1 MLLGLIL
8 LGFLLALVKLYLVIS
23 GESLAGSLDSA
34 SGSVQ
39 KQLRLAHSLAVAG
52 STVTVEPASHV
63 IITDSNLH
71 LDRSTAGVADRVSE
85 GIGARPDGLA
95 DVASLELLAKGR
107 AAVVII
113 AHDRTD
119 CLERCLKSLVAQPD
133 AGVFSLVVS
142 LDDPKSFEKMEA
154 VVDRFREQQPFAVWR
169 KPSEPDLKGGAVA
182 KIGAHFRFALSQSFD
197 EAGHEFAIFI
207 ENDLT
212 LAPDFLW
219 YFRLTAPLLEKD
231 PSLFCVSAW
240 HDNGFRELVSDERRL
255 FRTDYFPGLGWMIRK
270 DTWASIRGI
279 WPRFPSTGWDH
290 WLRHGSGLRPRDC
303 IAPEVPRT
311 HHEDEQGTN
320 VRTGSEIAKLLARM
334 ATSTLPHGQLGDVSY
349 LLNDRYE
356 AHLHGILKDAPV
368 LSGLAQL
375 DSIAGPDSDAERYY
389 ILPYVREDFKLF
401 AKRLLLYP
409 GQPRAAR
416 KGLVLSRLP
425 HSPKVW
431 VALVDR
437 RQGQGLLPEAERWQ
451 PRPGQ
456 QLLAA
461 QPGESCDGACQ
472 RLGALRCE
480 ARQLEF
486 ANSCGA
492 LRGFFACEEGCGNVW
507 SQTKLLQLVRPST
520 LRPPVYVFACL
531 LVLSSELKSEA
542 ALAYAEAMHISY
554 GTGVSNALFLHYLE
568 KLSHVKTALAGAG
581 GGAGPG
587 PVGVTLALLA
597 SSATWWRNPP
607 EAMSDTSDASE
618 LAPEAVDPI
627 EPDRFGLRWQG
638 ASHGSPGGA
647 TAWLL
652 TLPAAGR
659 IILLT
664 AEGVIEG
671 GVASPGRGV
680 TGGRAITL
688 DPDTVRAHPP
698 RLFERLNGTEGKV
711 HLCRTLLCTRI
722 HLSSDTGNYRSP
734 LVHAMAFARCPES
747 DPASQ
752 LDLGAVWTECRTG
765 APQPA
770 LLDASIET
778 DLPPVAIAAPEGVP
792 AGEAQG
798 SEPVVVTE
806 VTNGRRRHVS
816 KSPQLETEFSM
827 NAGENL
833 EQDRPPTPR
842 MSWFLDHTFDTTAAQ
857 AWYSRVAAKL
867 KWTSQVPL
875 GDHDSQIIQHLS
887 DPKVAFSILAVLCV
901 VTYSSLFPGPVP
913 GGVLGSALYYTAR
926 IAAVV
931 ASWVWHIGAA
941 FMGPVV
947 RSLVFGSVG
956 AWCAMS
962 AGIVAASSVG
972 AAAFVNVCSRAAAA
986 ATHAFGTA
994 AGSAGVN
1001 AGAAPS
1007 SGPAPTSGA
1016 AEGQAPGVARL
1027 GIAKTSEAA
1036 PTVGSCPCSAPGVK
1050 WSTEAG
1056 PQQLAQW
1063 CAAKASES
1071 LPLLRVD
1078 DEHFVLPFGCNPIVD
1093 GCIGVCRLHHK
1104 VYKQTRWSGK
1114 CVFPDTCLELGR
1126 PVKEYFFPAVPRAP
1140 GPRRDRRRACGRV
1153 EHAACCGVGARRVPV
1168 PPRMGAPTGSTF
1180 RGHSGAPERCHAP
1193 SPPLRP
1199 EAPVWSPF
1207 AGPAQHSGY
1216 GSCSPAPKLPLAS
1229 HDLTAQSM
1237 FHGSVVPQDDGPRH
1251 PRLAGMMG
1259 LHGSGTVPLGPQD
1272 HSWSPVPLAGSMP
1285 AERHVWDPYR
1295 DPNGLASLGG
1305 GMIGQSPPT
1314 AHHGMSSNPM
1324 MPGTP
1329 VMTGGLASFGIHPG
1343 GVAPH
1348 GPNLWPQGQMG
1359 SAHLPS
1365 WGPSHGPNPHDSMHG
1380 LASAIG
1386 SLQLV
1391 LSKGNEDV
1399 VRQLERSNRKDE
1411 ARGGD
1416 RHTIAGITREDELL
1430 KFALGGCDTQP
1441 VALCPGETGKEWIRS
1456 MRTAVLERRSDLV
1469 KVDCPV
1475 KIDFYVAL
1483 AVSLCSW
1490 GIPEDGESPKVY
1502 LDAKDF
1508 PALGADE
1515 LQRWR
1520 APPVSDSVL
1529 RASGRDPLTIE
1540 TWAECCGRLAYFF
1553 GLVYGRHHE
1562 PSIVECI
1569 AALRRKHNSD
1579 SRTWSF
1585 LVVQR
1590 IFSNLLCRYL
1600 TEWRQI
1606 VRNVIRLSG
1615 LEDPNKSHVRRI
1627 CQTLGPDGAPVV
1639 QPPKVFDL
1647 EDPEGHF
1654 QKVIYARMQRNVHQA
1669 LWANAYELGNPK
1681 PGARIGGDAAYPQ
1694 GPKVAP
1700 QITRLAT
1707 KHTDV
1712 GRQMSF
1718 WDVPDHREQAE
1729 RRHVDRQ
1736 IDRLERRVEEV
1747 ALSAAASASAPGG
1760 CWAELQGYVDGLAE
1774 TVQGLVRREVR
1785 LDACAPSTPS
1795 TCNCRP
1801 APAVLAVL
1809 DGGPSPGLTGSESA
1823 DPGERDA
1830 EALSSRV
1837 AALERRLVQLE
1848 DLRSL
1853 QLQISSETSERTA
1866 ELGSKLLQVGT
1877 RLLQAER
1884 SLDGLA
1890 LLRDLPEEVASLA
1903 ASVRQVC
1910 EVPFQAA
1917 PGDLLRPLCEWEDS
1931 GISAELQQHMLR
1943 MCEQVESFGVRLQ
1956 RSEQALGLGDQ

>member
-1 MLLGLIL
+1 MSEAVADGQAEATDGGRSPGAIAGPTDEAAGLSAADEEVVVVDHREVPCWYGEAWAVEDGMVLNLPVFKGCSFAFKRLLLRAIREYEYIECGKETWYDVDHDEIITLERLPPDRLPPLKLDFI
-8 LGFLLALVKLYLVIS
+8 GSIIEPGQYICKGGDYDSRLVLVIS
-23 GESLAGSLDSA
+23 GTVEKLVGDSAGGGLCVTRVLQENDCEGLTEFLGVGTEQRTCALRAGPEGARVRYVSRTSLTALLNMREPDPTKQRPPGKEYLGPIMKPSWENEAAYFGILSLDRIDSLNHKASRELLVWQPGPKGSPDTPLDLLSLPGQTIFMLDNALGTSVSGPLPEGIEDRYFFDGQTVLKPGVQGDCCIMILRGEVEALIPDGCQGVCLARQHLPNPDAVGSWLGEGRDGGTGWRQSDHGPAGDVQQRAAPSA
-34 SGSVQ
+34 LQG
-39 KQLRLAHSLAVAG
+39 K
-52 STVTVEPASHV
+52 
-63 IITDSNLH
+63 
-71 LDRSTAGVADRVSE
+71 RVSVW
-85 GIGARPDGLA
+85 GL
-95 DVASLELLAKGR
+95 
-107 AAVVII
+107 
-113 AHDRTD
+113 
-119 CLERCLKSLVAQPD
+119 
-133 AGVFSLVVS
+133 F
-142 LDDPKSFEKMEA
+142 
-154 VVDRFREQQPFAVWR
+154 
-169 KPSEPDLKGGAVA
+169 
-182 KIGAHFRFALSQSFD
+182 
-197 EAGHEFAIFI
+197 
-207 ENDLT
+207 
-212 LAPDFLW
+212 
-219 YFRLTAPLLEKD
+219 
-231 PSLFCVSAW
+231 
-240 HDNGFRELVSDERRL
+240 
-255 FRTDYFPGLGWMIRK
+255 
-270 DTWASIRGI
+270 
-279 WPRFPSTGWDH
+279 
-290 WLRHGSGLRPRDC
+290 
-303 IAPEVPRT
+303 
-311 HHEDEQGTN
+311 
-320 VRTGSEIAKLLARM
+320 
-334 ATSTLPHGQLGDVSY
+334 
-349 LLNDRYE
+349 
-356 AHLHGILKDAPV
+356 
-368 LSGLAQL
+368 
-375 DSIAGPDSDAERYY
+375 
-389 ILPYVREDFKLF
+389 
-401 AKRLLLYP
+401 
-409 GQPRAAR
+409 QPR
-416 KGLVLSRLP
+416 
-425 HSPKVW
+425 
-431 VALVDR
+431 
-437 RQGQGLLPEAERWQ
+437 
-451 PRPGQ
+451 
-456 QLLAA
+456 
-461 QPGESCDGACQ
+461 
-472 RLGALRCE
+472 
-480 ARQLEF
+480 
-486 ANSCGA
+486 
-492 LRGFFACEEGCGNVW
+492 
-507 SQTKLLQLVRPST
+507 
-520 LRPPVYVFACL
+520 
-531 LVLSSELKSEA
+531 
-542 ALAYAEAMHISY
+542 
-554 GTGVSNALFLHYLE
+554 
-568 KLSHVKTALAGAG
+568 SHVKTALAGAG

-587 PVGVTLALLA
+587 PVGVTLARLA

-607 EAMSDTSDASE
+607 EAMSDTSDTSE

-638 ASHGSPGGA
+638 ASPGSPGGA

-711 HLCRTLLCTRI
+711 HLCRTLPCTRI

-747 DPASQ
+747 DPAPQ

-792 AGEAQG
+792 AEEAQG
-798 SEPVVVTE
+798 S
-806 VTNGRRRHVS
+806 
-816 KSPQLETEFSM
+816 
-827 NAGENL
+827 
-833 EQDRPPTPR
+833 DRPPTPR

-857 AWYSRVAAKL
+857 AWYSKVAAKL

-947 RSLVFGSVG
+947 SSLVFGSVG

-986 ATHAFGTA
+986 ATHAFGPA

-1016 AEGQAPGVARL
+1016 AEGPAPGGARL

-1063 CAAKASES
+1063 CAANASES

-1078 DEHFVLPFGCNPIVD
+1078 AEHFVLPFGCNPIVD

-1126 PVKEYFFPAVPRAP
+1126 PVKEYLLPGSPTVGMICMKHVISSLRTQDTLPEWVSRVQASVRGSTSLQEACDGSAGRPGLEGIVAELADEWSMRLAAAWGRVASQCPHEWVLQLAARFGDTPVPRSDA
-1140 GPRRDRRRACGRV
+1140 
-1153 EHAACCGVGARRVPV
+1153 
-1168 PPRMGAPTGSTF
+1168 T
-1180 RGHSGAPERCHAP
+1180 AP

-1441 VALCPGETGKEWIRS
+1441 V
-1456 MRTAVLERRSDLV
+1456 
-1469 KVDCPV
+1469 DCPV

-1540 TWAECCGRLAYFF
+1540 W
-1553 GLVYGRHHE
+1553 
-1562 PSIVECI
+1562 
-1569 AALRRKHNSD
+1569 RR
-1579 SRTWSF
+1579 F
-1585 LVVQR
+1585 
-1590 IFSNLLCRYL
+1590 
-1600 TEWRQI
+1600 

-1615 LEDPNKSHVRRI
+1615 LEDPDKSHVRRI

-1694 GPKVAP
+1694 GPKIAP

-1712 GRQMSF
+1712 GRMLEFAVFSDGGARIVHWTIRSDGVKIKSLTACDCLLLPRAVIGKALIDELLEDDMLPYNAAIRVLEGGQILDAF
-1718 WDVPDHREQAE
+1718 GFPIGDGKAKNVPDCVEKSEVFRACSSHFVEQMPLLVEDVAFWPGE
-1729 RRHVDRQ
+1729 RIYTQYDEGNFIYFIRAG
-1736 IDRLERRVEEV
+1736 RVKIEV
-1747 ALSAAASASAPGG
+1747 LG
-1760 CWAELQGYVDGLAE
+1760 
-1774 TVQGLVRREVR
+1774 RREAQIV
-1785 LDACAPSTPS
+1785 DAGHS
-1795 TCNCRP
+1795 
-1801 APAVLAVL
+1801 LGDMAVL
-1809 DGGPSPGLTGSESA
+1809 DQVPHYCESVT
-1823 DPGERDA
+1823 A
-1830 EALSSRV
+1830 ETHCWVRILHKTLLHRSLSSF
-1837 AALERRLVQLE
+1837 
-1848 DLRSL
+1848 
-1853 QLQISSETSERTA
+1853 
-1866 ELGSKLLQVGT
+1866 
-1877 RLLQAER
+1877 
-1884 SLDGLA
+1884 
-1890 LLRDLPEEVASLA
+1890 PEEEKRIVGA
-1903 ASVRQVC
+1903 VQNKGGGGKD
-1910 EVPFQAA
+1910 E
-1917 PGDLLRPLCEWEDS
+1917 E
-1931 GISAELQQHMLR
+1931 
-1943 MCEQVESFGVRLQ
+1943 
-1956 RSEQALGLGDQ
+1956 

>member
-1 MLLGLIL
+1 M
-8 LGFLLALVKLYLVIS
+8 
-23 GESLAGSLDSA
+23 
-34 SGSVQ
+34 
-39 KQLRLAHSLAVAG
+39 
-52 STVTVEPASHV
+52 
-63 IITDSNLH
+63 
-71 LDRSTAGVADRVSE
+71 
-85 GIGARPDGLA
+85 
-95 DVASLELLAKGR
+95 
-107 AAVVII
+107 
-113 AHDRTD
+113 
-119 CLERCLKSLVAQPD
+119 
-133 AGVFSLVVS
+133 
-142 LDDPKSFEKMEA
+142 
-154 VVDRFREQQPFAVWR
+154 
-169 KPSEPDLKGGAVA
+169 
-182 KIGAHFRFALSQSFD
+182 
-197 EAGHEFAIFI
+197 
-207 ENDLT
+207 
-212 LAPDFLW
+212 
-219 YFRLTAPLLEKD
+219 
-231 PSLFCVSAW
+231 
-240 HDNGFRELVSDERRL
+240 
-255 FRTDYFPGLGWMIRK
+255 
-270 DTWASIRGI
+270 
-279 WPRFPSTGWDH
+279 
-290 WLRHGSGLRPRDC
+290 
-303 IAPEVPRT
+303 
-311 HHEDEQGTN
+311 
-320 VRTGSEIAKLLARM
+320 
-334 ATSTLPHGQLGDVSY
+334 
-349 LLNDRYE
+349 
-356 AHLHGILKDAPV
+356 
-368 LSGLAQL
+368 
-375 DSIAGPDSDAERYY
+375 SDA
-389 ILPYVREDFKLF
+389 
-401 AKRLLLYP
+401 
-409 GQPRAAR
+409 
-416 KGLVLSRLP
+416 
-425 HSPKVW
+425 
-431 VALVDR
+431 
-437 RQGQGLLPEAERWQ
+437 
-451 PRPGQ
+451 
-456 QLLAA
+456 
-461 QPGESCDGACQ
+461 
-472 RLGALRCE
+472 
-480 ARQLEF
+480 
-486 ANSCGA
+486 
-492 LRGFFACEEGCGNVW
+492 
-507 SQTKLLQLVRPST
+507 
-520 LRPPVYVFACL
+520 
-531 LVLSSELKSEA
+531 
-542 ALAYAEAMHISY
+542 
-554 GTGVSNALFLHYLE
+554 
-568 KLSHVKTALAGAG
+568 
-581 GGAGPG
+581 
-587 PVGVTLALLA
+587 
-597 SSATWWRNPP
+597 
-607 EAMSDTSDASE
+607 SDTSE
-618 LAPEAVDPI
+618 LAPEVVDPI

-664 AEGVIEG
+664 SEGVIEG

-680 TGGRAITL
+680 PGGRAITL

-698 RLFERLNGTEGKV
+698 RLLERLNGTEGKV
-711 HLCRTLLCTRI
+711 HLCRTLPCTRI
-722 HLSSDTGNYRSP
+722 HLSSDTGNGRSP
-734 LVHAMAFARCPES
+734 LVPAMAFARCPES
-747 DPASQ
+747 DPTSQ
-752 LDLGAVWTECRTG
+752 LDLGAVWAECRTD
-765 APQPA
+765 APQPTP
-770 LLDASIET
+770 LCASIET
-778 DLPPVAIAAPEGVP
+778 DLPPVALAAPEGAP
-792 AGEAQG
+792 AEEAQG
-798 SEPVVVTE
+798 SEHVVAIE
-806 VTNGRRRHVS
+806 ATNGRRRHVS

-827 NAGENL
+827 NTGEDL

-842 MSWFLDHTFDTTAAQ
+842 MSWFLDHTFDTTADQ
-857 AWYSRVAAKL
+857 AWYSKVAAKL

-901 VTYSSLFPGPVP
+901 VTYSSMFPGPAP
-913 GGVLGSALYYTAR
+913 GGVFGSALYYTAR

-931 ASWVWHIGAA
+931 AVWLWHFSAA

-947 RSLVFGSVG
+947 SSLVFGSVG
-956 AWCAMS
+956 AWCVMS
-962 AGIVAASSVG
+962 AGVVAASSVG
-972 AAAFVNVCSRAAAA
+972 AAAFVSACSRAAAA
-986 ATHAFGTA
+986 VTHPFGTA

-1007 SGPAPTSGA
+1007 SGPAPTSGS
-1016 AEGQAPGVARL
+1016 AEGQAPGGAGL
-1027 GIAKTSEAA
+1027 GIAKTSEATPA
-1036 PTVGSCPCSAPGVK
+1036 VGSCPCSAPGVK

-1078 DEHFVLPFGCNPIVD
+1078 AEHFVLPFVCNPIVD

-1126 PVKEYFFPAVPRAP
+1126 PVKEYLLPGSPTVGMICMNHVISSLRTQDTLPEWVSRVHASVRGSTSLQEACDGSAGRPGLEGIVAELADEWSMRLAAAWGRVASQCPHEWVLQLAARFGDTPVPRN
-1140 GPRRDRRRACGRV
+1140 
-1153 EHAACCGVGARRVPV
+1153 E
-1168 PPRMGAPTGSTF
+1168 ST
-1180 RGHSGAPERCHAP
+1180 AP
-1193 SPPLRP
+1193 SPPPRP

-1207 AGPAQHSGY
+1207 AGPAHHAGC
-1216 GSCSPAPKLPLAS
+1216 GSWGSAPKVPIAS

-1237 FHGSVVPQDDGPRH
+1237 FHGSVVPQGDGPRH
-1251 PRLAGMMG
+1251 PRLAGMRG
-1259 LHGSGTVPLGPQD
+1259 LHGSGTVALGPQD

-1285 AERHVWDPYR
+1285 SERQVWDPHR
-1295 DPNGLASLGG
+1295 DPSGLASLGG
-1305 GMIGQSPPT
+1305 GMIGQPPPT
-1314 AHHGMSSNPM
+1314 ALHCMSSNPM

-1348 GPNLWPQGQMG
+1348 GPNLWSQGQMG
-1359 SAHLPS
+1359 SEHLPS
-1365 WGPSHGPNPHDSMHG
+1365 WGLSHGPNPHDSMHG

-1456 MRTAVLERRSDLV
+1456 MRTAVLERRSDLI

-1520 APPVSDSVL
+1520 APPVPDSVL

-1562 PSIVECI
+1562 SSIVECI

-1654 QKVIYARMQRNVHQA
+1654 QKVIYARMQRNVPQA
-1669 LWANAYELGNPK
+1669 LWANAYELGDPK

-1712 GRQMSF
+1712 GSSGLKKCWKFNSHMGCPDGKDCLRAHEHISPESMHPSIRVVMAQFGGHRKIPVISPEALPGYVAAQTDQMRADLESHRNDGSADVAAAAKAKSKAKAKAAATSNTTQVAAVVAGGATVATAAKAKAKAKTKAAAGPRVAGSEPAGASTAGHPIAHDYPPAAGAHAAPEVAAGDARSTGRNRGRRTRDRARVSGGALRESRAETLLGPTFEERSDEEPPKTAESPCAGTPLACAENDLWPAVHGHGDERLQGIRQPVELVTSPPGFESPRSELIEFLRNHPKMDTISDPSDYLKS
-1718 WDVPDHREQAE
+1718 WICAMVMRDCELASLTKPDDLWISDHVSQALTFVAE
-1729 RRHVDRQ
+1729 RGLPCVSREADVLLGCSRPS
-1736 IDRLERRVEEV
+1736 R
-1747 ALSAAASASAPGG
+1747 AGG
-1760 CWAELQGYVDGLAE
+1760 
-1774 TVQGLVRREVR
+1774 
-1785 LDACAPSTPS
+1785 S
-1795 TCNCRP
+1795 
-1801 APAVLAVL
+1801 
-1809 DGGPSPGLTGSESA
+1809 PSPVTFHPPEWVEGVGIQRVDFGTIVF
-1823 DPGERDA
+1823 DA
-1830 EALSSRV
+1830 YDYGQTIQLDRV
-1837 AALERRLVQLE
+1837 
-1848 DLRSL
+1848 
-1853 QLQISSETSERTA
+1853 T
-1866 ELGSKLLQVGT
+1866 
-1877 RLLQAER
+1877 
-1884 SLDGLA
+1884 
-1890 LLRDLPEEVASLA
+1890 
-1903 ASVRQVC
+1903 
-1910 EVPFQAA
+1910 
-1917 PGDLLRPLCEWEDS
+1917 
-1931 GISAELQQHMLR
+1931 
-1943 MCEQVESFGVRLQ
+1943 
-1956 RSEQALGLGDQ
+1956 ALGLGVLEGQYESSQCWTLGTAGALLRLDGSIPPLDLVRERASGLRAAQFAGARAAYTALGPMPATLSAVEVDIRSAVHDALAYGHDKDVRMFEFAFDRGDVSGQGVPPEVTWYVIEVTATHFELDVFEGTGDMEAWLLVHRGHLQTLVPREAGSYAKVWAHALRTRSPPPVPHGVRMESHDRCPERFARARQPCRHSRVSDGCLEGLSPFSPQAPGSGGGYSPAGTDFSSPGGDLEYSPASPSYSPAAIDPNANVHYPQFSPTYSPRSVAYTPSGSTLDHRSEMSAGRRAGTSRRDAKHTTTSPAWSPTYSPSSGSAAGAGAGYGAELTSPVYTPMSAASAAAHFRRRDVASGGIARAVPVRRCDKPSGLSKS

>member
-1 MLLGLIL
+1 MPCCGCSSGGATEPEAGLLDLCLLEAADQKVKLSFRMPARVSAASAPSSWWLLSEREPEPEFTVSLLGGPHSDLFGPRKERVSGRRGHQTMYEVGGLQPDTEYTVYVSVEQRGETITETL
-8 LGFLLALVKLYLVIS
+8 EVRTAPATTAQFAGEDWGRSLPQSSGAVFFKPGDLGEKKGPYDMDKKAAQSQPYGSIS
-23 GESLAGSLDSA
+23 SHTSSTSSVSSSAPLRPLFDAVHPGPSITPQRPPPPRSLAGEGDDVSTIAPSDIGTIDPGEPGGDFDERSPAFERTDENWDPHYEGAHRESSFQSTTQRGYSIGSA
-34 SGSVQ
+34 STPRGAS
-39 KQLRLAHSLAVAG
+39 SEAV
-52 STVTVEPASHV
+52 
-63 IITDSNLH
+63 
-71 LDRSTAGVADRVSE
+71 
-85 GIGARPDGLA
+85 DGL
-95 DVASLELLAKGR
+95 VTHE
-107 AAVVII
+107 V
-113 AHDRTD
+113 
-119 CLERCLKSLVAQPD
+119 Q
-133 AGVFSLVVS
+133 
-142 LDDPKSFEKMEA
+142 LD
-154 VVDRFREQQPFAVWR
+154 
-169 KPSEPDLKGGAVA
+169 
-182 KIGAHFRFALSQSFD
+182 
-197 EAGHEFAIFI
+197 EF
-207 ENDLT
+207 
-212 LAPDFLW
+212 
-219 YFRLTAPLLEKD
+219 
-231 PSLFCVSAW
+231 
-240 HDNGFRELVSDERRL
+240 
-255 FRTDYFPGLGWMIRK
+255 
-270 DTWASIRGI
+270 
-279 WPRFPSTGWDH
+279 
-290 WLRHGSGLRPRDC
+290 
-303 IAPEVPRT
+303 
-311 HHEDEQGTN
+311 
-320 VRTGSEIAKLLARM
+320 LARYVDLEV
-334 ATSTLPHGQLGDVSY
+334 TC
-349 LLNDRYE
+349 DRE
-356 AHLHGILKDAPV
+356 
-368 LSGLAQL
+368 
-375 DSIAGPDSDAERYY
+375 
-389 ILPYVREDFKLF
+389 
-401 AKRLLLYP
+401 
-409 GQPRAAR
+409 
-416 KGLVLSRLP
+416 
-425 HSPKVW
+425 
-431 VALVDR
+431 
-437 RQGQGLLPEAERWQ
+437 
-451 PRPGQ
+451 
-456 QLLAA
+456 
-461 QPGESCDGACQ
+461 
-472 RLGALRCE
+472 
-480 ARQLEF
+480 
-486 ANSCGA
+486 N
-492 LRGFFACEEGCGNVW
+492 
-507 SQTKLLQLVRPST
+507 
-520 LRPPVYVFACL
+520 
-531 LVLSSELKSEA
+531 
-542 ALAYAEAMHISY
+542 
-554 GTGVSNALFLHYLE
+554 
-568 KLSHVKTALAGAG
+568 SHVKTALAGAG

-607 EAMSDTSDASE
+607 EAMSDTSDTSE

-647 TAWLL
+647 TSWLL

-711 HLCRTLLCTRI
+711 HLCRTLPCTRI

-734 LVHAMAFARCPES
+734 LSMQWRSHDARRAIRHLSSISELFGPN
-747 DPASQ
+747 
-752 LDLGAVWTECRTG
+752 V
-765 APQPA
+765 A
-770 LLDASIET
+770 LA
-778 DLPPVAIAAPEGVP
+778 LPSRLSSMPLSRRIFHQSP
-792 AGEAQG
+792 
-798 SEPVVVTE
+798 S
-806 VTNGRRRHVS
+806 RRR
-816 KSPQLETEFSM
+816 KEYPRKRLR
-827 NAGENL
+827 
-833 EQDRPPTPR
+833 DRPPTPR

-857 AWYSRVAAKL
+857 AWYSKVAAKL

-875 GDHDSQIIQHLS
+875 GDHDSQIIRHLS

-926 IAAVV
+926 IAVVV
-931 ASWVWHIGAA
+931 ASWLWHIGAT

-947 RSLVFGSVG
+947 SSLVFGSVG

-1016 AEGQAPGVARL
+1016 AEGQAPGGARL
-1027 GIAKTSEAA
+1027 GIAKTPEAA

-1063 CAAKASES
+1063 CAAKSSES

-1078 DEHFVLPFGCNPIVD
+1078 AEHFVLPFGVSSSRQSHGWHDLHETCDKFIAHTRHVARM
-1093 GCIGVCRLHHK
+1093 GVTGTGLGQGFNFASGS
-1104 VYKQTRWSGK
+1104 VRWS
-1114 CVFPDTCLELGR
+1114 C
-1126 PVKEYFFPAVPRAP
+1126 RAP

-1153 EHAACCGVGARRVPV
+1153 ERAACCGLGARRVPV

-1180 RGHSGAPERCHAP
+1180 GDTPVPRSEATAPP
-1193 SPPLRP
+1193 PPLRP

-1207 AGPAQHSGY
+1207 AGPAQRSGY

-1359 SAHLPS
+1359 SSHLPS

-1639 QPPKVFDL
+1639 RPRGVRPL
-1647 EDPEGHF
+1647 
-1654 QKVIYARMQRNVHQA
+1654 
-1669 LWANAYELGNPK
+1669 
-1681 PGARIGGDAAYPQ
+1681 GGDAAYPQ

-1700 QITRLAT
+1700 QITRLA
-1707 KHTDV
+1707 
-1712 GRQMSF
+1712 GPSSSAN
-1718 WDVPDHREQAE
+1718 P
-1729 RRHVDRQ
+1729 
-1736 IDRLERRVEEV
+1736 I
-1747 ALSAAASASAPGG
+1747 ALS
-1760 CWAELQGYVDGLAE
+1760 LQ
-1774 TVQGLVRREVR
+1774 T
-1785 LDACAPSTPS
+1785 
-1795 TCNCRP
+1795 
-1801 APAVLAVL
+1801 
-1809 DGGPSPGLTGSESA
+1809 
-1823 DPGERDA
+1823 A
-1830 EALSSRV
+1830 EA
-1837 AALERRLVQLE
+1837 A
-1848 DLRSL
+1848 
-1853 QLQISSETSERTA
+1853 RTDTMPSA
-1866 ELGSKLLQVGT
+1866 G
-1877 RLLQAER
+1877 
-1884 SLDGLA
+1884 
-1890 LLRDLPEEVASLA
+1890 
-1903 ASVRQVC
+1903 
-1910 EVPFQAA
+1910 VP
-1917 PGDLLRPLCEWEDS
+1917 
-1931 GISAELQQHMLR
+1931 SAEGQLFL
-1943 MCEQVESFGVRLQ
+1943 GVRCRQLVYCQ
-1956 RSEQALGLGDQ
+1956 LVYRQLKDT

>member
-1 MLLGLIL
+1 M
-8 LGFLLALVKLYLVIS
+8 AS
-23 GESLAGSLDSA
+23 SA
-34 SGSVQ
+34 D
-39 KQLRLAHSLAVAG
+39 
-52 STVTVEPASHV
+52 VTICIGGV
-63 IITDSNLH
+63 IIGM
-71 LDRSTAGVADRVSE
+71 AVS
-85 GIGARPDGLA
+85 
-95 DVASLELLAKGR
+95 
-107 AAVVII
+107 
-113 AHDRTD
+113 
-119 CLERCLKSLVAQPD
+119 C
-133 AGVFSLVVS
+133 
-142 LDDPKSFEKMEA
+142 
-154 VVDRFREQQPFAVWR
+154 
-169 KPSEPDLKGGAVA
+169 
-182 KIGAHFRFALSQSFD
+182 
-197 EAGHEFAIFI
+197 
-207 ENDLT
+207 
-212 LAPDFLW
+212 
-219 YFRLTAPLLEKD
+219 
-231 PSLFCVSAW
+231 
-240 HDNGFRELVSDERRL
+240 
-255 FRTDYFPGLGWMIRK
+255 
-270 DTWASIRGI
+270 
-279 WPRFPSTGWDH
+279 
-290 WLRHGSGLRPRDC
+290 
-303 IAPEVPRT
+303 
-311 HHEDEQGTN
+311 
-320 VRTGSEIAKLLARM
+320 
-334 ATSTLPHGQLGDVSY
+334 
-349 LLNDRYE
+349 
-356 AHLHGILKDAPV
+356 
-368 LSGLAQL
+368 
-375 DSIAGPDSDAERYY
+375 
-389 ILPYVREDFKLF
+389 
-401 AKRLLLYP
+401 
-409 GQPRAAR
+409 
-416 KGLVLSRLP
+416 
-425 HSPKVW
+425 
-431 VALVDR
+431 
-437 RQGQGLLPEAERWQ
+437 
-451 PRPGQ
+451 
-456 QLLAA
+456 
-461 QPGESCDGACQ
+461 
-472 RLGALRCE
+472 
-480 ARQLEF
+480 
-486 ANSCGA
+486 
-492 LRGFFACEEGCGNVW
+492 
-507 SQTKLLQLVRPST
+507 
-520 LRPPVYVFACL
+520 
-531 LVLSSELKSEA
+531 
-542 ALAYAEAMHISY
+542 
-554 GTGVSNALFLHYLE
+554 
-568 KLSHVKTALAGAG
+568 
-581 GGAGPG
+581 PG

-627 EPDRFGLRWQG
+627 ESDRFGLRWQG

-664 AEGVIEG
+664 SEGVIEG
-671 GVASPGRGV
+671 GLRHPAGGSRG
-680 TGGRAITL
+680 
-688 DPDTVRAHPP
+688 
-698 RLFERLNGTEGKV
+698 RLNGTEGKV
-711 HLCRTLLCTRI
+711 HLCRTLPCTRI

-778 DLPPVAIAAPEGVP
+778 DLPTRVP
-792 AGEAQG
+792 AEEAQG

-857 AWYSRVAAKL
+857 AWYSKVAAKL

-926 IAAVV
+926 IAVVV

-947 RSLVFGSVG
+947 SSLVFGSVG

-1016 AEGQAPGVARL
+1016 AEGQAPGGARL

-1078 DEHFVLPFGCNPIVD
+1078 AEHFVLPFGCNPIVD

-1126 PVKEYFFPAVPRAP
+1126 PVKEYLLP
-1140 GPRRDRRRACGRV
+1140 GSPTVGMICMKHVISSLRTQDTLPEWVSRVQASVRGSTSLQEACDGSAGRPGLEGIVAELADEWSMRLAAAWGRV
-1153 EHAACCGVGARRVPV
+1153 ASQCPHEWVLQLAARFGDTP
-1168 PPRMGAPTGSTF
+1168 
-1180 RGHSGAPERCHAP
+1180 
-1193 SPPLRP
+1193 
-1199 EAPVWSPF
+1199 APVWSPF

-1359 SAHLPS
+1359 SSHLPS

-1718 WDVPDHREQAE
+1718 WDVPDHREQAVHHGDLESAHLSRPLDSDEDDGVGEPIPKEPHYE
-1729 RRHVDRQ
+1729 RN
-1736 IDRLERRVEEV
+1736 DRLD
-1747 ALSAAASASAPGG
+1747 SAAGYLYEDVVEHIWDKQDASGLVHYTDAAFWDRMAGDLDERCHDEWDVESEHECGAASSSESEASKPIFRRQLR
-1760 CWAELQGYVDGLAE
+1760 AVNQRSGLAA
-1774 TVQGLVRREVR
+1774 VHRG
-1785 LDACAPSTPS
+1785 
-1795 TCNCRP
+1795 P
-1801 APAVLAVL
+1801 A
-1809 DGGPSPGLTGSESA
+1809 GRIMRSWGSCPSPGRPSDTLLMVVEGMQPNVARTGLGWVGEKKPQKGRAKDGASHWLVIGSVFDKQRGLCDEIKGRAGSDGPSNRVDLASFHA
-1823 DPGERDA
+1823 DPG
-1830 EALSSRV
+1830 
-1837 AALERRLVQLE
+1837 
-1848 DLRSL
+1848 
-1853 QLQISSETSERTA
+1853 
-1866 ELGSKLLQVGT
+1866 
-1877 RLLQAER
+1877 
-1884 SLDGLA
+1884 GLA
-1890 LLRDLPEEVASLA
+1890 ADPHRRHRIAF
-1903 ASVRQVC
+1903 
-1910 EVPFQAA
+1910 VPAGEA
-1917 PGDLLRPLCEWEDS
+1917 
-1931 GISAELQQHMLR
+1931 
-1943 MCEQVESFGVRLQ
+1943 
-1956 RSEQALGLGDQ
+1956 